1 MSAPA
6 YDGRNGYSAR
16 QLAEAGRDHIPD
28 WFSTR
33 KHLIYSSPATLAFNS
48 PGAEGFGVKRAALSI
63 PGSIMLVVA
72 PGCCARNT
80 SGITEIP
87 GYKDRFFYLVMDE
100 ADLITARHLK
110 KIPEAVREIYDF
122 CQTKP
127 SLIILLI
134 TCVDALLG
142 TDLDRISRQAEE
154 KVPVPV
160 RPAYMYALTR
170 EGRKPPMVHV
180 RQSLYSLLPQVKRR
194 ADHVNLLGY
203 FSHLTDD
210 CELYDILGDAGVT
223 RIGEISRC
231 KDIEEFYGM
240 GDANFNLVLHP
251 EAREAADDLWQRLGM
266 PYVELTRLFE
276 IDKIAAQYDALGQA
290 IGFKVE
296 KDYGRSAALEA
307 VQQIQKSY
315 PELSFAVGEG
325 GNADPFELALA
336 LLRYGFKVPV
346 VYGTPNTERFNW
358 IARIANLSPE
368 TRIYTNMSPDML
380 TYDAG
385 QFPVDVAIGKDACWY
400 HPQAAQVRFNED
412 IQPYGFAGVKML
424 FAKIGQ
430 ALESGKEGQA

>member
-6 YDGRNGYSAR
+6 CDGRNGYSAS
-16 QLAEAGRDHIPD
+16 QLKALGRDHIPD
-28 WFSTR
+28 WFSTH
-33 KHLIYSSPATLAFNS
+33 KHLVYSSPATLAFNS

-87 GYKDRFFYLVMDE
+87 GYRNRFFYLVMDE

-180 RQSLYSLLPQVKRR
+180 RQSLYSLLPQVQRR

-210 CELYDILGDAGVT
+210 CEIYNILHDAGVRT
-223 RIGEISRC
+223 IGEISRC
-231 KDIEEFYGM
+231 ADIQEFYGM
-240 GDANFNLVLHP
+240 GQANFNLVLHP
-251 EAREAADDLWQRLGM
+251 EAREAAEDLWQRLQI
-266 PYVELTRLFE
+266 PYVEMTRLFE
-276 IDKIAAQYDALGQA
+276 IDKIASQYEALGQA
-290 IGFKVE
+290 IGFRPE
-296 KDYGRSAALEA
+296 KDYGRQGAQDA
-307 VQQIQKSY
+307 VQRVQKNW
-315 PELSFAVGEG
+315 PDLSFAVGEG

-336 LLRYGFKVPV
+336 LLRYGFRVPV

-358 IARIANLSPE
+358 IARIADLSPE

-380 TYDAG
+380 TYDAN
-385 QFPVDVAIGKDACWY
+385 QFSVDVAIGKDACWY

-412 IQPYGFAGVKML
+412 IQPFGYAGVRLL
-424 FAKIGQ
+424 FEKIGQ
-430 ALESGKEGQA
+430 ALEMKKEGRL